1 MNYYLED
8 NPTTLRNKSKHTK
21 IWKSSII
28 MMLLFSACY
37 QPLPTEEPVLSEEK
51 LQLILKDIH
60 LAESVLT
67 EVQNRETKDSLARV
81 YYHQVLELHQVN
93 PEDFEQSMNARYTTP
108 AQLDTLYT
116 NVITQLQ
123 QEKDS
128 LRRVYE
134 EKNKTKQ

>member
-1 MNYYLED
+1 M
-8 NPTTLRNKSKHTK
+8 
-21 IWKSSII
+21 WKSSIL

-37 QPLPTEEPVLSEEK
+37 QPLPIEQPVLSEEK
-51 LQLILKDIH
+51 LQLLLKDIH
-60 LAESVLT
+60 LAESMLT

-93 PEDFEQSMNARYTTP
+93 PDDFEQSMNAMYTTP

-116 NVITQLQ
+116 DIIFQLQ

-128 LRRVYE
+128 LRRVFE
-134 EKNKTKQ
+134 EKNKK